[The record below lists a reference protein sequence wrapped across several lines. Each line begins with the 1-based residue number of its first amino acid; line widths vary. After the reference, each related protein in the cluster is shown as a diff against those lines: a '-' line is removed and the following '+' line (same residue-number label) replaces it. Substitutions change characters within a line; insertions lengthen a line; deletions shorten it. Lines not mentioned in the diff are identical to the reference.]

1 MTWKVRDEYK
11 DTIIFADMN
20 ALSEKDLKIV
30 KETIPEII
38 EKYLEEI

>member
-1 MTWKVRDEYK
+1 MTWKVKDEYK
-11 DTIIFADMN
+11 NTVGVFDIN

-30 KETIPEII
+30 KEIIPEII

>member
-1 MTWKVRDEYK
+1 MAWKVKDEYK
-11 DTIIFADMN
+11 DTIMFADIN
-20 ALSEKDLKIV
+20 ALSEKDQKIV